1 MGKIS
6 RDTVEGQVF
15 SGRAKEVSEGRVLA
29 FSGGF
34 PRDPGWPKKTIH
46 TSLDFAK
53 SCGLPSRVA
62 SGAMFEGY
70 LAELMVDMFGETWL
84 RYGAMDLVFIAI
96 VSPGDTLTPKALV
109 KSRQAEG
116 EAVRFALEIWCEN
129 QRGENVVVGTAS
141 GFLQ

>member
-1 MGKIS
+1 MGPLTKQ
-6 RDTVEGQVF
+6 TPEGHII
-15 SGRAKEVSEGRVLA
+15 SGRSKEVSESQVLA

-46 TSLDFAK
+46 TSLEFAK

-70 LAELMVDMFGETWL
+70 LTELMIDSFGESWL
-84 RYGAMDLVFIAI
+84 KYGSMNLVFIAI

-109 KSRQAEG
+109 KSRQTDG
-116 EAVRFALEIWCEN
+116 ELVRFIMEIWCEN
-129 QRGENVVVGTAS
+129 QHGKTVVIGTAT
-141 GFLQ
+141 GFVQ